1 MPNHQA
7 MSRSFSNEQSLQTY
21 ACSWPWTRTFS
32 DNPRITS
39 LTQKHSAL
47 TRFSVR
53 LYSREA
59 GESSEKPE
67 PTMEKE
73 DEKEKGAFYV
83 VRKGD
88 VVGIYRS
95 LDDRQAQV
103 GSSMWDPPVS
113 VFKGHRFPKETEEY
127 LISRGLKDAIFTIRA
142 KDMKDGLFG
151 LLVQCPLQVEKVPTS
166 LRGVISSK
174 ATSEKR
180 SQLVEGLENVE
191 SLATAARW
199 TEDGWLRQRRND
211 GGAVAAR

>member
-1 MPNHQA
+1 
-7 MSRSFSNEQSLQTY
+7 
-21 ACSWPWTRTFS
+21 
-32 DNPRITS
+32 
-39 LTQKHSAL
+39 
-47 TRFSVR
+47 
-53 LYSREA
+53 
-59 GESSEKPE
+59 
-67 PTMEKE
+67 MEKE

-95 LDDRQAQV
+95 LDDRQAQ
-103 GSSMWDPPVS
+103 MWDPPVS

-180 SQLVEGLENVE
+180 SQLVEGLENVV
-191 SLATAARW
+191 R
-199 TEDGWLRQRRND
+199 RQSIVIVRIQEY
-211 GGAVAAR
+211 